1 MENLNVTAI
10 IQARMSSS
18 RLPGKVLFD
27 LAGRPIIWH
36 IVDRLKQCKNVSH
49 IIVATSNLSSDDN
62 LVKYCKDNQIKY
74 FRGSL
79 NNVLSRYTD
88 LIDIY
93 KSKYFVRVT
102 GDCPLISPKYI
113 DNQIRIL
120 DFYSADLIWLAK
132 NVDLLEGQ
140 AVYSSN
146 LLEKVKINSFSKE
159 DLEHVGGVYIS
170 NNPEQF
176 RIIGIDPP
184 SKLVELK
191 YRFSVDEN
199 ADYEFMKY
207 IYKNLWDKKPIP
219 LENVL
224 SFLRNNIRAGLINK
238 KVKDSTINNKVKEKM
253 RKWEKNIYKF
263 HDWDFCEL

>member
-1 MENLNVTAI
+1 MKNLKVTAI

-36 IVDRLKQCKNVSH
+36 IVDRLKQCKNVGD
-49 IIVATSNLSSDDN
+49 IIVATSNLSSDDS
-62 LVKYCKDNQIKY
+62 LVKYCTDNQIKY

-88 LIDIY
+88 LINIY

-102 GDCPLISPKYI
+102 GDCPLISPNYI

-120 DFYSADLIWLAK
+120 DLYNADLIWLFK
-132 NVDLLEGQ
+132 NVNLLEGQ

-146 LLEKVKINSFSKE
+146 LLEKVKKNATSKE

-170 NNPEQF
+170 NNPEKF

-207 IYKNLWDKKPIP
+207 IYINLWDKRPIP

-224 SFLRNNIRAGLINK
+224 SFLRNNVRAGSINE
-238 KVKDSTINNKVKEKM
+238 KVKDSEINNKVKEKM
-253 RKWEKNIYKF
+253 GKWEKSIYKF